1 MELKFEDFAILL
13 ALNQDP
19 FMSMSELSR
28 QIKVSEPEATE
39 RYDLLK
45 AKGVIKNPIAM
56 FNPESLGLQRIYVIT
71 ILPDYPCLE
80 IIEELCT
87 AHPYTHYRTRI
98 YGGSIGVFIQFDI
111 PIGTQKYI
119 EMLFE
124 TLVEKKIIASFE
136 ISESSGVRTESY
148 PNLDKYNAG
157 TSSWSFI
164 WPIWFATLEVDPPRL
179 PTPLEIKRNFSEFT
193 PAQGKI
199 LEFLTENA
207 SLSINELCDKSGLS
221 KEVVET
227 EYSIVK
233 EKYVGVIRFMY
244 DREIFDLTE
253 TIIAFGSAVDLLRQE
268 RLYNGIKTD
277 TPPFFLSLD
286 ILKDNKILIW
296 ITMSPGQA
304 SDFTYAC
311 WQNIP
316 NFKIHVLDTKTQGSM
331 HYCFYPENFDF
342 TSGKWKASQEYMVD
356 EPLQA
361 TKKAMVK
368 IQK

>member
-13 ALNQDP
+13 ALNQNS

-28 QIKVSEPEATE
+28 QIKVPESEATE

-45 AKGVIKNPIAM
+45 AKGVIKYPIAI
-56 FNPESLGLQRIYVIT
+56 FNPESLGLQRIHVIT
-71 ILPDYPCLE
+71 VLPDYPCLE
-80 IIEELCT
+80 MIEELCT

-98 YGGSIGVFIQFDI
+98 FGGSIGVFIQFDI
-111 PIGTQKYI
+111 PIGTRKYI

-124 TLVEKKIIASFE
+124 TLVEKKIVTSFE
-136 ISESSGVRTESY
+136 ISESNGVRTESY

-179 PTPLEIKRNFSEFT
+179 PTPLETIRNLSEFT

-199 LEFLTENA
+199 LKFLTENA
-207 SLSINELCDKSGLS
+207 SLSIDELCDKTGLN
-221 KEVVET
+221 KEAVET
-227 EYSIVK
+227 EYPIVM
-233 EKYVGVIRFMY
+233 EKYVGAIRFMY

-253 TIIAFGSAVDLLRQE
+253 TIIAFGSEVDLRSQE

-331 HYCFYPENFDF
+331 LYCFYPDNFDF
-342 TSGKWKASQEYMVD
+342 MSGKWKISQEYMVD
-356 EPLQA
+356 EPLHDYICQ
-361 TKKAMVK
+361 TT
-368 IQK
+368 Q